1 MYGAGRIT
9 TLPADSL
16 NKSAQYLH
24 FVCVPNL
31 QSQDG
36 HPDPQNINQ
45 LLNISLQSSCF
56 MLHSEAKAFLERKR
70 QTRQLNIFILTVC
83 PI

>member
-1 MYGAGRIT
+1 MAKIFHYLISSYLFLSHMYGAGRIT

-24 FVCVPNL
+24 FVCV
-31 QSQDG
+31 
-36 HPDPQNINQ
+36 
-45 LLNISLQSSCF
+45 CF
-56 MLHSEAKAFLERKR
+56 TLHSEAKAFLERKS
-70 QTRQLNIFILTVC
+70 QTRQLNTFIQPMY